1 MKIIAF
7 KIFIIICIMILSV
20 LFYRNLKN
28 VKEKIANQDIVLE
41 LVANHDGYHEIYMK
55 QFEGIHSKEET
66 LRILKEVY
74 LNDSYKI
81 LKPQIQIENRI
92 LKTMEDIS
100 EAELDKFENYKFNYL
115 SDSDIIQISGVEEEN
130 D

>member
-1 MKIIAF
+1 
-7 KIFIIICIMILSV
+7 MILSV